1 MIQLWGILFGA
12 AATIWASWCLG
23 RILFG
28 AVSLRLYKGEANL
41 LGFVAGSACLS
52 TLVFVLSALH
62 LVNRS
67 VFLVVLAV
75 LTGVVAWRHKYWPV
89 PDPSPAMSAGWK
101 LLFWACYLPFAGMY
115 LMHAGAPEA
124 SPDGSSY
131 HLGLVGRYLHD
142 GGFSRI
148 TTDFHASLPQGM
160 EMLFLFAYAWGRHS
174 AAALVHC
181 AYLLALPLIILAYA
195 RRIGMPAVGVVGG
208 LLIFASPIAG
218 IAGTSA
224 YNDVAVACVLFSSF
238 TLLQIW
244 DEQQSSALLIPAGI
258 TAGFALAVKY
268 TAFLSAP
275 YALAFVGYRSWRRS
289 KRAIRP
295 LSIMLLCCSAIV
307 LPTLVKNWLV
317 VRNPVSPFMNRLFP
331 NPYVHV
337 SFENDLQR
345 QMRSYGKIKSISE
358 IPLEATVKGGTL
370 AGLLGPV
377 FLLAPLSLLA
387 IRNRNGRQLLLAA
400 LIFALPYPMNIGT
413 RFLLP
418 SAVFLAPAL
427 ALALSPSRAAAITVL
442 LLHVVLSWPRIVDKY
457 CTSYAWRLNPVS
469 RRAVLRREPEDDYLR
484 RRLAGYDVVSMINEK
499 VHEGARV
506 FSFAAMPDAYCKCE
520 LLVGYYSALNE
531 RLRDGL
537 YTAAF
542 PPDMQPTRRTVF
554 RIPLTSVS
562 GVRLLQTASAHPD
575 IPGVFEAG
583 VLTKSGE
590 LADSRTWRLS
600 AKPFPWDA
608 SLAFDRNT
616 ITRWRAWQSEYDGM
630 YLEADF
636 GRPVEI
642 TGVQFDTAPGDQGSV
657 KWELRGQVEKGSWEL
672 LSQAPEQIT
681 LPPPDNL
688 RILAIEQL
696 KSHGIEHLLVFN
708 SDYFAQDFSEKTNL
722 WGIEIAGKTA
732 GAILYRFK

>member
-1 MIQLWGILFGA
+1 
-12 AATIWASWCLG
+12 
-23 RILFG
+23 
-28 AVSLRLYKGEANL
+28 
-41 LGFVAGSACLS
+41 
-52 TLVFVLSALH
+52 
-62 LVNRS
+62 
-67 VFLVVLAV
+67 
-75 LTGVVAWRHKYWPV
+75 
-89 PDPSPAMSAGWK
+89 
-101 LLFWACYLPFAGMY
+101 MY
-115 LMHAGAPEA
+115 LMHAAAPEA

-131 HLGLVGRYLHD
+131 HLGMVGRYFHD

-181 AYLLALPLIILAYA
+181 AFLLALPLIVLAYA

-218 IAGTSA
+218 ITGTSA

-244 DEQQSSALLIPAGI
+244 DERQSSALLIPAGF
-258 TAGFALAVKY
+258 TAGFALAIKY
-268 TAFLSAP
+268 TAFLSVP
-275 YALAFVGYRSWRRS
+275 YALAFVGVGLWRRG
-289 KRAIRP
+289 KPAIRP
-295 LSIMLLCCSAIV
+295 LSILLLCCSVIV
-307 LPTLVKNWLV
+307 IPSLVKNWLV
-317 VRNPVSPFMNRLFP
+317 VRNPVSPFMNRLFS

-337 SFENDLQR
+337 SFEDELQR
-345 QMRSYGKIKSISE
+345 QMRTYGQIKSIWE
-358 IPLEATVKGGTL
+358 IPVEATVKGGTL

-387 IRNRNGRQLLLAA
+387 IRNRNGRHLLLAA

-413 RFLLP
+413 RFFLP

-427 ALALSPSRAAAITVL
+427 AVALTPFRVAAIPVL

-457 CTSYAWRLNPVS
+457 CTSYAWRLSPVS

-484 RRLAGYDVVSMINEK
+484 HRLPGYEVVAMINTK
-499 VHEGARV
+499 VREGTRI

-537 YTAAF
+537 YTAAW
-542 PPDMQPTRRTVF
+542 PPDMQPTRRTIF
-554 RIPLTSVS
+554 RTPPTSVS
-562 GVRLLQTASAHPD
+562 GVRLLQTSSGRPD
-575 IPGVFEAG
+575 IPGVFEVS
-583 VLTKSGE
+583 VLSKSGE
-590 LADSRTWRLS
+590 PADSSMWRVS

-608 SLAFDRNT
+608 SLAFDRHT
-616 ITRWRAWQSEYDGM
+616 ITRWRAWQSEYNGM

-636 GRPVEI
+636 GRPLEI

-657 KWELRGQVEKGSWEL
+657 KWELRGRAQSGLWEL
-672 LSQAPEQIT
+672 VSQSPEQIT
-681 LPPPDNL
+681 LPPTDNL
-688 RILAIEQL
+688 RLLAIEQL
-696 KSHGIEHLLVFN
+696 KLHGIEYMLVFN
-708 SDYFAQDFSEKTNL
+708 SDYFASDFSEKTRS
-722 WGIEIAGKTA
+722 WGMEIAGKTS
-732 GAILYRFK
+732 GATLYRFH

>member
-1 MIQLWGILFGA
+1 MIQLSGIFFGA
-12 AATIWASWCLG
+12 AATVWVSWCLG

-28 AVSLRLYKGEANL
+28 ALSLKLYRGEANL
-41 LGFVAGSACLS
+41 LAFITGSACLS
-52 TLVFVLSALH
+52 TLVFGLSAVH
-62 LVNRS
+62 LVSRTMFLI
-67 VFLVVLAV
+67 VLVVV
-75 LTGVVAWRHKYWPV
+75 TGLVAWRQTYWPV
-89 PDPSPAMSAGWK
+89 LDSSPTMSAGWTV
-101 LLFWACYLPFAGMY
+101 LFWACYLPFAGMY

-195 RRIGMPAVGVVGG
+195 RRIGIPAVGVVGG
-208 LLIFASPIAG
+208 LMIFASPIAG
-218 IAGTSA
+218 ITGTSA

-244 DEQQSSALLIPAGI
+244 DEKQSSALLIPAGI

-268 TAFLSAP
+268 TAFLSVP
-275 YALAFVGYRSWRRS
+275 YALAFVGFRSWRRG
-289 KRAIRP
+289 KLAIP
-295 LSIMLLCCSAIV
+295 SLSIVLLCCSVIV

-317 VRNPVSPFMNRLFP
+317 VQNPVSPFLNRVFP
-331 NPYVHV
+331 NPYIHV
-337 SFENDLQR
+337 SFENELQR
-345 QMRSYGKIKSISE
+345 QMRSYGKIKSVLE
-358 IPLEATVKGGTL
+358 IPMEATVKGGTL

-387 IRNRNGRQLLLAA
+387 IRNVHGRRLLMAA

-413 RFLLP
+413 RFFLP

-427 ALALSPSRAAAITVL
+427 ALALSPSRAAAISVL
-442 LLHVVLSWPRIVDKY
+442 LLHVVLSWPRMVDKY
-457 CTSYAWRLNPVS
+457 CTSYAWRLTPVS
-469 RRAVLRREPEDDYLR
+469 RRAVLRREPEDGYLR
-484 RRLAGYDVVSMINEK
+484 HRLPGYDVVAMINDK
-499 VHEGARV
+499 VSDGARV

-554 RIPLTSVS
+554 RIPHTSVS
-562 GVRLLQTASAHPD
+562 GVRLVQTAGGHPD
-575 IPGVFEAG
+575 IPGVFEVG

-590 LADSRTWRLS
+590 LADSRTWRFS

-616 ITRWRAWQSEYDGM
+616 STRWRAWQSEYDGM

-636 GRPVEI
+636 GRPLEI

-657 KWELRGQVEKGSWEL
+657 KWELRGRVENSLWEP
-672 LSQAPEQIT
+672 LSQAPEQIN

-696 KSHGIEHLLVFN
+696 KLHGIGYLLVFT
-708 SDYFAQDFSEKTNL
+708 SDYFASDFGEKTHQ
-722 WGIEIAGKTA
+722 WGIQVAGKTA
-732 GAILYRFK
+732 TAVLYKFN